1 MSGSELHNCI
11 FTFAKPDHIKG
22 IYTLPASSLSGTNQA
37 ERRGREETNGEPK
50 SGWWAPR
57 PHHPPCPALGKV
69 AATSGFQF
77 LIYLLTHYKAIL
89 EICTAYLEIIKNVM
103 SLCHNWC
110 KMICCNNMTITL
122 HRREQEWLGKHKII
136 NDASICLTWTKVSQE
151 RKGWGTQKSE
161 QLKGAATNVEWGNKW
176 TVKHWQL
183 LVNWAQN
190 PGVVFQREG

>member
-1 MSGSELHNCI
+1 MISGLELHNSI
-11 FTFAKPDHIKG
+11 FTFSKPNHVKG

-37 ERRGREETNGEPK
+37 ERRGREETND
-50 SGWWAPR
+50 GWWAAR
-57 PHHPPCPALGKV
+57 PQHPPCPALGKF

-77 LIYLLTHYKAIL
+77 LVYLLAHYKAIL
-89 EICTAYLEIIKNVM
+89 ELCTADPEIIKNRM

-110 KMICCNNMTITL
+110 DIIYCDNITITL

-136 NDASICLTWTKVSQE
+136 NDATICLTWTKVSQE
-151 RKGWGTQKSE
+151 RKGWRSQKSE
-161 QLKGAATNVEWGNKW
+161 QLKAAATNVEWSNKW

-190 PGVVFQREG
+190 PGVEG